1 MRALRLLS
9 TAAQAEGLLLRRQG
23 AQMGRAAAL
32 GAGAAVFGI
41 AMLILLHMAGWLW
54 LEDRYDAVQA
64 SLLVALADG
73 VLAVILLLM
82 ARGGRDHVAE
92 EARELRQQSVALLTA
107 PSAIRPDWQRL
118 AFTVGG
124 FLLERALRR
133 RR

>member
-23 AQMGRAAAL
+23 AQMGRAAAFT
-32 GAGAAVFGI
+32 AAAACFGL

-54 LEDRYDAVQA
+54 LEDRYDPMRA
-64 SLLVALADG
+64 SLFLALADG

-82 ARGGRDHVAE
+82 ARTRHDPVAA
-92 EARELRQQSVALLTA
+92 EALELRQRSVAALTA
-107 PSAIRPDWQRL
+107 PSVIRPDWQRL

>member
-23 AQMGRAAAL
+23 AQMGRTAAL
-32 GAGAAVFGI
+32 GAGAAAFGI
-41 AMLILLHMAGWLW
+41 AMLVLLHMAGWLW

-82 ARGGRDHVAE
+82 ARSRHDPVAA
-92 EARELRQQSVALLTA
+92 EALELRQRSVAALTA
-107 PSAIRPDWQRL
+107 PSVIRPDWQRL
-118 AFTVGG
+118 GFTVGA